1 MKEVNKC
8 RKRFTKTAQGNFFLL
23 QMGVFSV
30 AACSARPLQYADRT
44 ASIILSLFYSGRM

>member
-30 AACSARPLQYADRT
+30 LWQHVVPDHYSMPIGLLPL
-44 ASIILSLFYSGRM
+44 F